1 MPTIAAGVVVPY
13 DVVTG
18 GHTIPR
24 RVAALGAAAA
34 ATAAV
39 GRERI
44 GVGVTTG
51 SGVVTLALRPGPST
65 DGFLGPAGSR
75 SERGV
80 QRGKRT
86 RADPVKIFFD
96 FFGVNKPCIMNQLH
110 PNGGDRPRRG
120 DL

>member
-1 MPTIAAGVVVPY
+1 MRHAGDVPTIAAGLVVPY

-44 GVGVTTG
+44 GFGVTTG
-51 SGVVTLALRPGPST
+51 SGVVTLALRPGPVH
-65 DGFLGPAGSR
+65 GRLSR
-75 SERGV
+75 
-80 QRGKRT
+80 
-86 RADPVKIFFD
+86 
-96 FFGVNKPCIMNQLH
+96 FGRFPF
-110 PNGGDRPRRG
+110 R
-120 DL
+120 

>member
-1 MPTIAAGVVVPY
+1 M
-13 DVVTG
+13 
-18 GHTIPR
+18 R
-24 RVAALGAAAA
+24 RVAALGA

-51 SGVVTLALRPGPST
+51 SGVVTLAPGRGRPRTAFSVRQVPVQIEGYNE
-65 DGFLGPAGSR
+65 G
-75 SERGV
+75 SERA
-80 QRGKRT
+80 QIQSRF
-86 RADPVKIFFD
+86 FFD

>member
-1 MPTIAAGVVVPY
+1 MPTIAAGLVVPY

-24 RVAALGAAAA
+24 LVAALGAAAA
-34 ATAAV
+34 AV

-44 GVGVTTG
+44 GFGVTTG

-65 DGFLGPAGSR
+65 DGCLGPAGSR
-75 SERGV
+75 SEREGYNE
-80 QRGKRT
+80 GSE
-86 RADPVKIFFD
+86 RAQIQSRFFFD
-96 FFGVNKPCIMNQLH
+96 FFGVNKPCIINQLH